1 MEDDDCR
8 GNETWMMM
16 KLGWHHFGNETWM
29 MMKLGCHHFGNE
41 TWMMM
46 KLGCHH
52 FGNETWIEDN
62 NCHSTTVVGLQ
73 S

>member
-8 GNETWMMM
+8 
-16 KLGWHHFGNETWM
+16 
-29 MMKLGCHHFGNE
+29 GNE